1 MLIFIPPLTIN
12 FFLSINC
19 QFSSRKL
26 NTVDTQ
32 SVVLRINLF
41 QGCKTFHKLFNK
53 HFIKFIAFNKY
64 IDDHN
69 DN

>member
-19 QFSSRKL
+19 QFSNRKL
-26 NTVDTQ
+26 NTVDTK
-32 SVVLRINLF
+32 SVVSRINIF
-41 QGCKTFHKLFNK
+41 QGCKTFYNLFNR
-53 HFIKFIAFNKY
+53 HFIKFIDFNKY
-64 IDDHN
+64 IDDLN